1 MLRLRTTRPLGRA
14 FTRLNGTVAPTEA
27 ASTPEAPSPPPPAAS
42 ASKEAATPAAP
53 KTADT
58 KATDTTTT
66 TAATSTAEATGEADA
81 DAEATDKPTTRGR
94 RGPRPHRRSLAA
106 LGKTAGWN
114 RPLAPGVLPAYDE
127 ALKLLRADSRTLK
140 TELEGVQ
147 KKLEGLNG
155 KEGEA
160 LRKKANIL
168 EVQSEI
174 NLPDVRWKARNG
186 QGEPY
191 FYGYVSCF

>member
-14 FTRLNGTVAPTEA
+14 FTRLNSTVAPTEA
-27 ASTPEAPSPPPPAAS
+27 ASTPEAPSSPPPAAS
-42 ASKEAATPAAP
+42 ASKEAATASPKAAD
-53 KTADT
+53 A
-58 KATDTTTT
+58 KATETT
-66 TAATSTAEATGEADA
+66 TAATSTGEATGEADA

-186 QGEPY
+186 QGELH
-191 FYGYVSCF
+191 FYGYVLCF